1 MLLER
6 HTLNIDD
13 INELIVPFFELYEH
27 VLFLPFLFFDKQIRG
42 AWDISLF
49 SFYYLFFIFNFYY
62 LFLLFSFYYLILI
75 YSLIF
80 EWIFLY
86 LKTIQRK
93 KNFYQHDSFF
103 FFFLRLATENLIL
116 ANAKKKTK
124 MIGGSRRENEG
135 EKTNGKG
142 LGRTHI
148 KRKSSLIKKKK
159 KLWWKKG
166 KGLL

>member
-103 FFFLRLATENLIL
+103 FFFWDWQPKIWFSL
-116 ANAKKKTK
+116 
-124 MIGGSRRENEG
+124 MQRR
-135 EKTNGKG
+135 
-142 LGRTHI
+142 
-148 KRKSSLIKKKK
+148 KRKWLEVAEEKMRGK
-159 KLWWKKG
+159 KLMEKD
-166 KGLL
+166 